1 MAYGSGISVPKR
13 KTIGKKAL
21 KKYDFNPRDTRVV
34 VEDNA
39 YRNMPQCTDS
49 KLVYNE
55 DTISVQA
62 VGEIA
67 AIQIEFIGNARFRH
81 RCGKGWL
88 RFGRNNTIVY
98 FSIGKAPLNL
108 SM

>member
-34 VEDNA
+34 VEDNV

-49 KLVYNE
+49 KLVYN
-55 DTISVQA
+55 
-62 VGEIA
+62 
-67 AIQIEFIGNARFRH
+67 
-81 RCGKGWL
+81 
-88 RFGRNNTIVY
+88 
-98 FSIGKAPLNL
+98 
-108 SM
+108 